1 MDVLTL
7 KIILLV
13 FMAIVPFVFSLI
25 PIQLF
30 KVLTKSKGRLGKNAT
45 TTISLLSCFCGG
57 VILGVCLIEMLP
69 DAREDWEKARELLG
83 YNSEYPY
90 VELLTGVGFFIVYFV
105 EQFLSQVCGLK
116 HDHEDE
122 GVDDVLSHYES
133 DFDDETPEKQSS
145 EVDSEKNVIKHNH
158 IHPGLSNVLAF
169 VLALLVHTALEGFAF
184 GVQKT
189 VISMSSLFFGIITHK
204 ALVSFSFGMNLA
216 KNLSHNKML
225 MVLLLCV
232 ISFSSPFGGV
242 IGILIENSDMNET
255 SRYVVSTVLT
265 SFSVGTFIYIA
276 FFEVLA
282 PEHANNQPPLLKWG
296 SCCLGYFTMA
306 LFLAYKQEE

>member
-1 MDVLTL
+1 MEFLTL

-13 FMAIVPFVFSLI
+13 FMGIVPFVFALI
-25 PIQLF
+25 PLQLY
-30 KVLTKSKGRLGKNAT
+30 KVLVKSKGRLGKNAE

-69 DAREDWEKARELLG
+69 DAREDWEKAKG
-83 YNSEYPY
+83 YMEYESDYPY

-105 EQFLSQVCGLK
+105 EEFLNQMCGLK

-122 GVDDVLSHYES
+122 GVDEVLSTFDS
-133 DFDDETPEKQSS
+133 DFDEAPE
-145 EVDSEKNVIKHNH
+145 NVRDKRDADLNPLKDVHSKKGIT
-158 IHPGLSNVLAF
+158 NVLAF
-169 VLALLVHTALEGFAF
+169 VLALVFHTSLEGFAF
-184 GVQKT
+184 GVQRN

-204 ALVSFSFGMNLA
+204 ALVAFSFGMNLA
-216 KNLSHNKML
+216 KHLSHNKIL
-225 MVLLLCV
+225 VV
-232 ISFSSPFGGV
+232 ILVCIISLSSPVGGM
-242 IGILIENSDMNET
+242 IGILIENSEMDAT
-255 SRYVVSTVLT
+255 SRFVVSTILT

-282 PEHANNQPPLLKWG
+282 PEHANHQPPLLKWG

-306 LFLAYKQEE
+306 GFLAYKQEE